1 MKQKQFVTKISKW
14 GNSYGIRF
22 PLPVLL
28 ELSLSEGEEI
38 LIKSDNKYIQIEP
51 KEKSLQNMTL
61 KEILNGVTFEN
72 IRAGEDCVDDLFGSP
87 IGREIW

>member
-1 MKQKQFVTKISKW
+1 LTKEKRFLEATIGISDFILK
-14 GNSYGIRF
+14 G
-22 PLPVLL
+22 LPVLL